1 MRYRLR
7 LTIRYDFGRPIGA
20 GRQLLRVC
28 PRDLP
33 TVQQVHDCQVTVEPQ
48 PLERHEFRDF
58 FGSQVIQLVL
68 PAGVSSVRFDM
79 NARVRRFVTDSSF
92 DLSAP
97 LPRLAEELAEI
108 TDLDS
113 DSPHHFTQSSPR
125 IPEVPDISGFA
136 AAICSDAPTARAA
149 VERLGIAIRDV
160 MRFDP
165 RATEVDTPIADAFAG
180 RHGVCQDFSQIMIA
194 GLRSL
199 GIPAGYVSGFLRTLP
214 PPGRPRLEGA
224 DAMHA
229 WVRAWTGIEAGWIEY
244 DPTNACFVSGDH
256 VTIGYGRD
264 YADAAPVT
272 GMMRLHGSQRGTH
285 NVDLVEEPT

>member
-33 TVQQVHDCQVTVEPQ
+33 DIQIVDKCEVRVDPR
-48 PLERHEFRDF
+48 PLERDEFRDF
-58 FGSQVIQLVL
+58 FGTKVIQLVL
-68 PAGVSSVRFDM
+68 PSGVSNLRFDM
-79 NARVRRFVTDSSF
+79 TARVRRFASESVF

-97 LPRLAEELAEI
+97 MRRLAAELADM
-108 TDLDS
+108 TDLGP
-113 DSPHHFTQSSPR
+113 DSPHHFLKVSPR
-125 IPEVPDISGFA
+125 IPVVPEIADFA
-136 AAICSDAPTARAA
+136 AHACADAPTTRIA
-149 VERLGIAIRDV
+149 VERLGRALNEV

-165 RATEVDTPIADAFAG
+165 RATEVDTPIAEAFSG

-229 WVRAWTGIEAGWIEY
+229 WVRAFAGIEAGWIEY
-244 DPTNACFVSGDH
+244 DPTNTCFVSSDH

-264 YADAAPVT
+264 YSDAAPVT
-272 GMMRLHGSQRGTH
+272 GMMRLQGSQSGTH
-285 NVDLVEEPT
+285 SVDLVEETG